1 MPSRLGTLLL
11 FCLLTSPVVGQTPPS
26 SPPTPSSSP
35 KKDTT
40 GEAVIFERI
49 AELVRFEND
58 GTGVRDTTAV
68 VRIQNQAGVQQ
79 FGQLIFGYSSATER
93 LELDYVRVRKPDGQ
107 VVETP
112 VGSAEDFAPEILRD
126 APMYSDYRQR
136 HVSIVDLHPG
146 DVLEYHTVVHVT
158 TALAPNEFWYEHVFP
173 RNVAIGE
180 DRLEID
186 LPKSREVKLKS
197 PDRKYEVHETADR
210 RVYTWVVRDVAPD
223 RKRDHEDD
231 DFDPSD
237 QQPDV
242 QLSTFAD
249 WLQVA
254 HWYSKLQGE
263 RVVVDEHVR
272 QKAVELTRGAV
283 TASEK
288 AHRLYDY
295 VAGNV
300 RYVSLSFGVGRLQP
314 HAAWEVLQNGFGDCK
329 DKHTLLEALLRAV
342 DIPSYPVLIS
352 SYRKIDPDIP
362 SPAQFDHEITAAR
375 IGKGEELTWLDTTA
389 EVAPYGL
396 IMYQLRNKQALLASD
411 DAYAGLRKT
420 PADAPIKNLVAIK
433 IDGKFSET
441 GALESNFELTLQGD
455 SDVPIRMALRRAPP
469 AAWQQVLE
477 VISAAWGYP
486 DGDISEVHVDSLEN
500 TSKPLHL
507 NYHFHKENFF
517 RVPASEANFR
527 VLPPIHISYL
537 SPANPRKGP
546 KPLDVGPSVEQTYRA
561 HIQFPATYSVTIP
574 DSVRMVRD
582 YGEYSSSYT
591 LNKNVLDAERH
602 LVLKVNELPPARRAD
617 YESFRNLSS
626 SDVQQFLNCSISAA
640 SAVAV
645 ASASKMT
652 GSAEELRKAGTA
664 ALERKDFAS
673 AADLLRR
680 SLDQDSSQKNAWEDL
695 GLAYAALRK
704 HDAAINAFRKQIEAD
719 AFHARAYGDLAA
731 ELQQQ
736 SKFDEAVA
744 AYRKQ
749 VEIAPDEKSAH
760 KNLGLLL
767 VQTGHEDEAL
777 TELETAAS
785 LPPDDPEV
793 KIALARLYSKNG
805 NTAKAEALMKSVT
818 GTASLTSGLDLYSA
832 SLRDDIDARQT
843 ERDARKTLDNIG
855 EQFDAGEFDR
865 LGPSAFSAMNLVAL
879 AWARLGWAKFLDGET
894 LEAMQFLNSSWLLS
908 QSGTVGNR
916 LGRIL
921 EKEGQRD
928 QARHTYALA
937 VAAGGAETD
946 ASRQAVVRLSTSST
960 AANQEIA
967 KAGSELHSART
978 VALPALASGQVSAN
992 FALVFDTST
1001 KPERVDFLDGDAALN
1016 AAGAQLQQKDYP
1028 VKFPDVSSVKL
1039 IRRARLSC
1047 DGAKCNLELL
1057 PPESANTGD
1066 APSAAA
1072 AKP

>member
-11 FCLLTSPVVGQTPPS
+11 FCFLTNFVVSQTPPP
-26 SPPTPSSSP
+26 SPP

-40 GEAVIFERI
+40 GEAYVFERI
-49 AELVRFEND
+49 AERVRFEND
-58 GTGVRDTTAV
+58 GTGFRDTTAV
-68 VRIQNQAGVQQ
+68 VRIQNQAGMQQ

-93 LELDYVRVRKPDGQ
+93 LDLDYVRVRKPDGQ
-107 VVETP
+107 VVPTP
-112 VGSAEDFAPEILRD
+112 VANAQDFAPEILRD

-158 TALAPNEFWYEHVFP
+158 TALAPNEFWYEHTFP
-173 RNVAIGE
+173 KNVAIGE

-186 LPKSREVKLKS
+186 LPKSRAVKLKS
-197 PDRKYEVHETADR
+197 PDRKYEVQEIGDR
-210 RVYTWVVRDVAPD
+210 RVYSWVVRDVAPD
-223 RKRDHEDD
+223 RKRDRDDD

-242 QLSTFAD
+242 QLSTFED
-249 WLQVA
+249 WVQVA
-254 HWYSKLQGE
+254 HWYAKLQGE
-263 RVVVDEHVR
+263 RVVVDDRIR

-283 TASEK
+283 TPLEK
-288 AHRLYDY
+288 TRRLYAY

-314 HAAWEVLQNGFGDCK
+314 HAASEVLQNGFGDCK
-329 DKHTLLEALLRAV
+329 DKHTLLEALLRAA
-342 DIPSYPVLIS
+342 DIQSYPVLIS

-375 IGKGEELTWLDTTA
+375 VGKDEDFTWLDATA

-396 IMYQLRNKQALLASD
+396 IMYQLRNKQALLASND
-411 DAYAGLRKT
+411 SYAGLRKT
-420 PADAPIKNLVAIK
+420 TADAPLKNLVAIK

-441 GALESNFELTLQGD
+441 GVLDANFELTAQGD
-455 SDVPIRMALRRAPP
+455 SDLPIRMALRRSAP
-469 AAWQQVLE
+469 AAWRQVLE
-477 VISAAWGYP
+477 LFSAVWGYP

-500 TSKPLHL
+500 ISKPLHL
-507 NYHFHKENFF
+507 TYHFHKDNFF
-517 RVPASEANFR
+517 RVPSSGANFR
-527 VLPPIHISYL
+527 VLPPIQISGL

-546 KPLDVGPSVEQTYRA
+546 KPLDVGPSIEQTFRA
-561 HIQFPATYSVTIP
+561 HVQFPATYNVTTP

-582 YGEYSSSYT
+582 YGEYSSSYI
-591 LNKNVLDAERH
+591 LSKNVLDAERH

-626 SDVQQFLNCSISAA
+626 RDVQQFLNCNIAPA

-645 ASASKMT
+645 VSASKLT
-652 GSAEELRKAGTA
+652 GSAEELRKAGMA

-673 AADLLRR
+673 ATDLLKR
-680 SLDQDSSQKNAWEDL
+680 SLDQDASQKNAWEDL
-695 GLAYAALRK
+695 GLAYAALRR
-704 HDAAINAFRKQIEAD
+704 HDEAIAAFRKQIEAD
-719 AFHARAYGDLAA
+719 AFHARAHGDLAA

-744 AYRKQ
+744 SYRKQ
-749 VEIAPDEKSAH
+749 VEITPDDKSAH

-767 VQTGHEDEAL
+767 VQTQHEDEAL

-793 KIALARLYSKNG
+793 KIALSRLYAKKG

-818 GTASLTSGLDLYSA
+818 GTASLTSGTDLYAA
-832 SLRDDIDARQT
+832 SLRDDIDPRQT
-843 ERDARKTLDNIG
+843 ERDARQTLNNIG
-855 EQFDAGEFDR
+855 DQFDSGEFDR

-879 AWARLGWAKFLDGET
+879 AWARLGWAKFLQGET
-894 LEAMQFLNSSWLLS
+894 LEAMQFLNSSWILS

-916 LGRIL
+916 LARLL

-928 QARHTYALA
+928 RARHTYALA
-937 VAAGGAETD
+937 LAAGGAEAD
-946 ASRQAVVRLSTSST
+946 ASRQAVGRLASTP
-960 AANQEIA
+960 AAADKEIEQA
-967 KAGSELHSART
+967 AIELHSART
-978 VALPALASGQVSAN
+978 VALPALAPGAISAE
-992 FALVFDTST
+992 FALVFDSAS
-1001 KPERVDFLDGDAALN
+1001 KPERADFLDGDAALN
-1016 AAGAQLQQKDYP
+1016 AVGVQLQQKDYP

-1039 IRRARLSC
+1039 IRRGRLSC
-1047 DGAKCNLELL
+1047 SSSKCSVELL
-1057 PPESANTGD
+1057 PPESMNAGET
-1066 APSAAA
+1066 PPAAG
-1072 AKP
+1072 KQ